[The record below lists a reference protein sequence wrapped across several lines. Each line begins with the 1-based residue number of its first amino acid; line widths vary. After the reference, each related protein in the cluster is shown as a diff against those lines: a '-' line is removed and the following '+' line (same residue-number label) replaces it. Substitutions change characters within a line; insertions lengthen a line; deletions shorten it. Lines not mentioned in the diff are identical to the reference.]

1 MVLMKLDKLMLTKQ
15 KFSKMVENII
25 LKDNSISYMDAILL
39 VCEKNDIEIEDARKF
54 ISVAMK
60 NKIEN
65 EANKLN
71 LMQNKNRSVELE

>member
-1 MVLMKLDKLMLTKQ
+1 MKLDKLMLTKQ
-15 KFSKMVENII
+15 KFSKMVENVI
-25 LKDNSISYMDAILL
+25 LRDNSISYMDAVLL

-60 NKIEN
+60 SKIEN

-71 LMQNKNRSVELE
+71 MMQNKNRSVELE

>member
-1 MVLMKLDKLMLTKQ
+1 MKLDNLMLTKQ

-71 LMQNKNRSVELE
+71 LMQNKNGSVELE

>member
-1 MVLMKLDKLMLTKQ
+1 MKLDKLMLTKQ

-71 LMQNKNRSVELE
+71 LMQNKNGSVELE